1 MNVAN
6 KVNSKGDALNALAKN
21 GVSSDIVTKVNG
33 YLNNPMAGFI
43 AKAAGVDLNKVKN
56 IVGDLQGSGGTVQPD
71 INQGQQPND
80 NLARLRAGYNS
91 LNADVINKI
100 SRKEL
105 FADGRK
111 ILWRF

>member
-71 INQGQQPND
+71 INQGQQ
-80 NLARLRAGYNS
+80 LHLRIFEYNNKFYS
-91 LNADVINKI
+91 LYRNGNNKDV
-100 SRKEL
+100 
-105 FADGRK
+105 A
-111 ILWRF
+111 

>member
-43 AKAAGVDLNKVKN
+43 AKVAGVDLNKVKN
-56 IVGDLQGSGGTVQPD
+56 IVGDLQGTGGTVQPD
-71 INQGQQPND
+71 INQGQQQND
-80 NLARLRAGYNS
+80 NLARLRAG
-91 LNADVINKI
+91 LQQLK
-100 SRKEL
+100 R
-105 FADGRK
+105 
-111 ILWRF
+111 

>member
-56 IVGDLQGSGGTVQPD
+56 IVGDLQGTGGMFSL
-71 INQGQQPND
+71 ILIKG
-80 NLARLRAGYNS
+80 NS
-91 LNADVINKI
+91 QMII
-100 SRKEL
+100 SKVTCRVTT
-105 FADGRK
+105 A
-111 ILWRF
+111 